1 MTTDADL
8 CALWSAWLRDRTL
21 HRGCNLVAAIMRATV
36 ERRPTEPYPPQIRPP
51 QIVHDY
57 RPDEVPAG
65 LREACDHRKP
75 QDDFGR
81 RAPKKGAG
89 AKIIEGLRDAAA
101 YAQGDVAAAARVR
114 IVPRRRA
121 VEAWEDGP
129 PVDPTIEAGDSA

>member
-1 MTTDADL
+1 MTAQTVLQRAFEAFVAHPCGHEMGEL
-8 CALWSAWLRDRTL
+8 SRAAYEWAKEWRTTARPGPQPHTQPAITHGEGSPLLR
-21 HRGCNLVAAIMRATV
+21 
-36 ERRPTEPYPPQIRPP
+36 
-51 QIVHDY
+51 
-57 RPDEVPAG
+57 
-65 LREACDHRKP
+65 P

-81 RAPKKGAG
+81 RPKPGGG
-89 AKIIEGLRDAAA
+89 AKIIEGLQDAVA